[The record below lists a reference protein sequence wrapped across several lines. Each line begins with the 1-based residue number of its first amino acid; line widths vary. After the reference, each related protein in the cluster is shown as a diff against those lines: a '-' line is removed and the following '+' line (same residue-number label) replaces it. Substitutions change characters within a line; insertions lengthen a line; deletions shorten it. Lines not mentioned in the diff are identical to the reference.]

1 MAGAGVAGAGDSGG
15 VEAQG
20 MTAPAFAPIAAPRF
34 SGPFL
39 PTLVIDTREQTPLV
53 PLRLP
58 YVRAGLQ
65 SGDYSVLGLESE
77 FAVERKSIADLV
89 ACCKSGTRAAEGERE
104 RFERELHRMRG
115 FTFARLLIVGTRA
128 EMEAGAYR
136 SDIVPS
142 AVVNSLLSWQATYR
156 VPFVCQPTPEA
167 AALEVEDWAYWYAR
181 KRIDVLRDIARAQNR
196 EQDQAEKENPK

>member
-1 MAGAGVAGAGDSGG
+1 
-15 VEAQG
+15 
-20 MTAPAFAPIAAPRF
+20 MTAPAFAPISAPRF
-34 SGPFL
+34 AGPFL

-104 RFERELHRMRG
+104 RFERELHRLRG
-115 FTFARLLIVGTRA
+115 YLFARLLVVGTLGA
-128 EMEAGAYR
+128 IKAGAYR
-136 SDIVPS
+136 SEIAPT
-142 AVVNSLLSWQATYR
+142 AVLNSLQSWQVTYR
-156 VPFVCQPTPEA
+156 VPVVFCWPSEA
-167 AALEVEDWAYWYAR
+167 AAEQVEDWAYWYAR
-181 KRIDVLRDIARAQNR
+181 KRVEGVRDLARAMER
-196 EQDQAEKENPK
+196 EQDHAEKEKT